1 MIQAC
6 AISIVRAVGVTNTV
20 SHPFRNEQIDPQVV
34 TNHRGKQYT
43 LNANIRKKTH
53 MSFIKAFKICSS
65 LVVKEMSAIISTNL
79 MTKNV
84 ANS

>member
-34 TNHRGKQYT
+34 TNHRGD
-43 LNANIRKKTH
+43 NIHSNENILKKTH
-53 MSFIKAFKICSS
+53 LSFTKAFKIRSG
-65 LVVKEMSAIISTNL
+65 LVVKEMSTVISTNL